1 MICRFIRTSTYI
13 VLLSIGAFSQSNG
26 ETNISK
32 LIDASKPPVYIEFV
46 KTGKCKRGWSN
57 FNFGD
62 LCSSKELGAKTYDA
76 AWLRLVNNTRWSV
89 GVTVDK
95 GATERNSSPVVIDST
110 TFVDDD
116 GETKAIGKMVADN
129 GAEMDVVYKSEVETG
144 CDFSKPKPKGQSCFR
159 IRAVAPA
166 IPLPP
171 ISSDLFVAPGQS
183 IIFPID
189 RSHVI
194 EYVNLYVL
202 YNFSWEYSGKY
213 FSHFPHYDSQHR
225 AYFGWFDLE
234 KGLKAERE
242 KRTLALR
249 AGEEFSSSRS
259 VGR

>member
-1 MICRFIRTSTYI
+1 MVSQFFRALVIGLVF
-13 VLLSIGAFSQSNG
+13 SIGVFGQLESDVRDG
-26 ETNISK
+26 K
-32 LIDASKPPVYIEFV
+32 LIDASKPPVYIEYV
-46 KTGKCKRGWSN
+46 RTGVCRRGGGN

-62 LCSSKELGAKTYDA
+62 LCTSREPGTRTYDA
-76 AWLRLVNNTRWSV
+76 AWLRLVNNSRWTI
-89 GVTVDK
+89 GVRVDK
-95 GATERNSSPVVIDST
+95 AATEVNSRLVIIDST

-116 GETKAIGKMVADN
+116 GETKAIGKMVANN

-144 CDFSKPKPKGQSCFR
+144 CDFSKPKLKGQSCFHR
-159 IRAVAPA
+159 RAVAPA

-171 ISSDLFVAPGQS
+171 ISSDLFVGPGQS

-202 YNFSWEYSGKY
+202 YNFSWEYTGKY

-234 KGLKAERE
+234 KGIKAERE
-242 KRTLALR
+242 KRTLAR
-249 AGEEFSSSRS
+249 CVISN
-259 VGR
+259 